1 MLVKILNF
9 LPVIVFFVSYKI
21 TTNLVL
27 ATALIIAACVIS
39 TALEFLITKSIS
51 RIQIFM
57 IAAVLIF
64 GIPTVLLKDPSIIK
78 WKVTVVNFLLAV
90 AIFVSQFILK
100 KNPFSYLLGHE
111 IKLPEEAFAS
121 MSRMWMVFFVFSG
134 LLNIVIAFYLPELF
148 GFTKEYAEQIWV
160 DYKSFGNAILNFL
173 FALVCI
179 FILLKKYPDA
189 LKEELNKNKN

>member
-27 ATALIIAACVIS
+27 ATALIIAACIIS

-78 WKVTVVNFLLAV
+78 WKVTVVNFLLAA